1 MTLFLDNIVVKKSPL
16 YLCYLILLLF
26 STELELQTYRM
37 GSFWGPVSDYDTFK
51 STVSD
56 PKLSLRFFYIT
67 VKIRF

>member
-16 YLCYLILLLF
+16 YLRHLSLLLF
-26 STELELQTYRM
+26 NTELELQTYRM
-37 GSFWGPVSDYDTFK
+37 GSFWGLVSDYDTVK

-56 PKLSLRFFYIT
+56 LKLSLRFFNIT